1 MESEKKKKMAKG
13 RQQPRGSMRRRQK
26 IVMKVHMDCQKCQTK
41 AMMIT
46 ASVASVIS
54 VSACLDELVV
64 TGDDGV
70 LDLVFLTKNMRKK
83 VGYTEQVSVEYVE
96 PKPKEEAKEQKNNI
110 DPCCSC
116 ISSSFLCFSLKG

>member
-1 MESEKKKKMAKG
+1 
-13 RQQPRGSMRRRQK
+13 MRRRQK

-96 PKPKEEAKEQKNNI
+96 PKPIEEAKEQKNNI
-110 DPCCSC
+110 DPGILLCSL
-116 ISSSFLCFSLKG
+116 SSSPPPPIFHFCF